1 MLIMVY
7 TAGTSSRALRNKFQ
21 RPERNTI
28 LFRGDASF
36 NPHLAANATSAAIE
50 TLVFSIVF
58 MTLVSFVYL
67 SH

>member
-1 MLIMVY
+1 MSH
-7 TAGTSSRALRNKFQ
+7 SSLLDPPFIAELKSAENV
-21 RPERNTI
+21 ESYAI

-36 NPHLAANATSAAIE
+36 NPHPAANATSAAIE